1 MLFLRLFFKFE
12 IFEKKKKRERK
23 GTTSKNTK
31 KNTQKRKPTD
41 KCEEWAIVKDS
52 WLGVFRVNE
61 MENKKAEFRGR
72 G

>member
-12 IFEKKKKRERK
+12 IFEKKKKREKK

-52 WLGVFRVNE
+52 
-61 MENKKAEFRGR
+61 
-72 G
+72 

>member
-52 WLGVFRVNE
+52 
-61 MENKKAEFRGR
+61 
-72 G
+72 